1 MVLGKKSK
9 EDLILVIFLYV
20 ILLSALVAGIVLIS
34 IFNDKL
40 ALKITLISVI
50 SLFIIFLSYV
60 PYYLYKNVKTP
71 ENIITYNSVEEKIII
86 NGYKKNYEINVSDIA
101 VITVHNLGMILLL
114 ANRMEEGKLYF
125 CLNDGTKIKTA
136 YIDDIYDVY
145 GKLDEIIFKDREYEA
160 LMKDQLID
168 KLDGWGAKKEYPSIV
183 SILVALFI
191 PFFGLWF
198 VSNQMEFR
206 KLKNGKATGLMA
218 VALTISVFWGIA
230 IIIAIAIL

>member
-20 ILLSALVAGIVLIS
+20 FLLSALVAGIVLIS

-50 SLFIIFLSYV
+50 SLFIILLSYV

-125 CLNDGTKIKTA
+125 YLNDGTKIKTA

-145 GKLDEIIFKDREYEA
+145 GKLDEIVFKDREYEA

-206 KLKNGKATGLMA
+206 ELKNGKATGLMA
-218 VALTISVFWGIA
+218 VALTISAFWVIA